1 MPSRRSVLLGVGSAA
16 AATAGCTFIDGS
28 NNTETSTDTATDTPT
43 ETPTETPDQGPAD
56 RQIPGDWQP
65 EPGVWAT
72 ATYSLANTGYNPHA
86 SPPTSEPTVAWSGQ
100 VPGSPSI
107 AVADGVVYLR
117 GATSLFA
124 INDEDAS
131 ERWSID
137 RPRGDLLGC
146 IEGRLYDKTDGQI
159 TAFTTAGDE
168 EWTADFEGSLYA
180 LFEMNGI
187 VYIATTG
194 GTQRHHADTGE
205 HLGNLATVGSP
216 GLRDGT
222 IYGVV
227 DGDLA
232 AYTVPDESLNE
243 QWRLGAEALDLQYG
257 GIAVDTDAAYL
268 LEIEGADDG
277 TDELL
282 RVNRDDGTRMG
293 SYDVRSVLVSPAV
306 ADDQI
311 YISEA
316 KPTDDGSFTDGK
328 LIAADDSGE
337 RWTRQS
343 DSLFG
348 PSLAADDAVLVGRV
362 PGGDEPLYALD
373 PETGETLWQYGDSGA
388 PLAVVGDTVYATV
401 DDRFVAL
408 R

>member
-1 MPSRRSVLLGVGSAA
+1 MPSRRSVLLGVGAA
-16 AATAGCTFIDGS
+16 AAGTAGCTFLDDS
-28 NNTETSTDTATDTPT
+28 DSTETAT
-43 ETPTETPDQGPAD
+43 ETPAGTPTKTPTQGPAE

-65 EPGVWAT
+65 DPGTWAT
-72 ATYSLANTGYNPHA
+72 ATYSPANTSYNPHA
-86 SPPTSEPTVAWSGQ
+86 SPPQSKPEMAWSGE
-100 VPGSPSI
+100 VPGAPSI

-117 GATSLFA
+117 GAKSLIA
-124 INDEDAS
+124 VNDADAS
-131 ERWSID
+131 QKWSID

-159 TAFTTAGDE
+159 TAFTTEGDE

-180 LFEMNGI
+180 LFEMNGQ

-194 GTQRHHADTGE
+194 GIQRHHADTGE
-205 HLGNLATVGSP
+205 HLDDLTTVGSP

-222 IYGVV
+222 IYGVS

-232 AYTVPDESLNE
+232 AYRVPSDSLSE

-257 GIAVDTDAAYL
+257 GVAVGSDAAYL

-282 RVNRDDGTRMG
+282 RVDREDGTEAG
-293 SYDVRSVLVSPAV
+293 TYDVRSVLVSPAV
-306 ADDQI
+306 ADDRI

-316 KPTDDGSFTDGK
+316 EPNDDGSFTDGK

-337 RWTRQS
+337 RWSRDS
-343 DSLFG
+343 KSLFG
-348 PSLAADDAVLVGRV
+348 PALATDDAVLVGRV

-373 PETGETLWQYGDSGA
+373 PATGETLWQYGDSGA
-388 PLAVVGDTVYATV
+388 PLAVVDDTVYATV
-401 DDRFVAL
+401 DGKFVAL